1 MIHKKHKHDIIVLL
15 ALVGFA
21 DSIYLAVTKA
31 LGYSVPCD
39 LTHGCEAV
47 LASRYSTL
55 LGLPLADW
63 GILFFAGVI
72 VAALLANHYRLW
84 RKLLTIALA
93 LGSLMA
99 LVFLSLQFF
108 VIRQVCQYCLLSD
121 LLAILLLILDLNI
134 EHQGQ

>member
-63 GILFFAGVI
+63 GILFFAGVN